1 MSLVRLR
8 LVRRLVMA
16 GLGAA
21 LAIGSSGLALAAP
34 GYGGPPPPP
43 PVPGGY
49 FRVVTSVTIGPS
61 GGIIGPVMVDGVLVT
76 LRVPRRAFPMPVQIT
91 LTAPDVGEIGDA
103 GFRHERAF
111 SGVGVIVQVDGQ
123 TYSGQFLRPL
133 HLTLES
139 RKINASDLFVVWN
152 GTRFVRV
159 FRATV
164 HGHTAFVAV
173 ESGNEQDF
181 AELSHVRG
189 HRRGHFTAAGH
200 HRVGAEVLAQAFLM
214 PAGSPVS
221 GLGVLAPEWL
231 QAVSQT

>member
-1 MSLVRLR
+1 
-8 LVRRLVMA
+8 MA

-43 PVPGGY
+43 VPGGY
-49 FRVVTSVTIGPS
+49 FSVVTSVTIDPR

-91 LTAPDVGEIGDA
+91 LTAPDVSEIGDA

-111 SGVGVIVQVDGQ
+111 SGVGVIVQLDGQ

-133 HLTLES
+133 GLTLES
-139 RKINASDLFVVWN
+139 RRINASDLFVVWN

-159 FRATV
+159 FRTTV

-189 HRRGHFTAAGH
+189 HRRGHFTAAGD
-200 HRVGAEVLAQAFLM
+200 HRVGAEFLARELFA
-214 PAGSPVS
+214 PAGSQLF

-231 QAVSQT
+231 QSVS